1 MPDRDRPSF
10 RPNLTPI
17 QPQINYMPL
26 ARSSFGE
33 VNKGVLEQNIFTK
46 GKQVLQFLGTSQE
59 IILITRDAIAIEQG
73 VIELA
78 DKTKVPGTRTNAGE
92 FGCTFQ
98 LASDVARV
106 WFKEWYNECIDT
118 GSGAKTTCKKNG
130 KLVYYRNFESNN
142 RELEIE
148 LFGLFP
154 TKMEF
159 PELDMSGGDEGD
171 SDAHVTATMSYDLA
185 RLG

>member
-1 MPDRDRPSF
+1 MA
-10 RPNLTPI
+10 
-17 QPQINYMPL
+17 L
-26 ARSSFGE
+26 ARKSTGE

-46 GKQVLQFLGTSQE
+46 GKQVLQFAGKQEE

-78 DKTKVPGTRTNAGE
+78 DKTKVPGGRTNAGE

-98 LASDVARV
+98 LASNVART
-106 WFKEWYNECIDT
+106 WFKNWYEECRDK
-118 GSGAKTTCKKNG
+118 GAGANANCKKNG
-130 KLVYYRNFESNN
+130 TLIFYRNFASTID
-142 RELEIE
+142 RELRIE
-148 LFGLFP
+148 LIGLFP
-154 TKMEF
+154 TKLEF

-185 RLG
+185 ELGV